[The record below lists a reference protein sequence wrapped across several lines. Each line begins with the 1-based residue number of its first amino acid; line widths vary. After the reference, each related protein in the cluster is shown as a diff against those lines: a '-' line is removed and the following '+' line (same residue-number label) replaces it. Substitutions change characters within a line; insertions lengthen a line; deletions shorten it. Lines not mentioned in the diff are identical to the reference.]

1 MWDAGNNRSLQP
13 VTVAILDFMVSHP
26 YATKE
31 LIRQKL
37 GFERQQ
43 VQSTYYHYGFTGSDA
58 AKKKYPDLWAIGEQI
73 RKKWPAKPAQA
84 SLPLK
89 AAKTA
94 KPAKWKAKTSPAVW
108 PDEDPVNQVSRI
120 YSALEKKAE
129 PTAGQAVLREVVK
142 ADDAEITKLRK
153 EIAQLRTIVAYLEKR
168 LGITNGNAV

>member
-26 YATKE
+26 YATKD

-37 GFERQQ
+37 GFNRQQ

-73 RKKWPAKPAQA
+73 RKKWPSKPAQA
-84 SLPLK
+84 TLPLK
-89 AAKTA
+89 VAKQ
-94 KPAKWKAKTSPAVW
+94 AKWKAKTSAPVW

-120 YSALEKKAE
+120 YSELEKKAE

-153 EIAQLRTIVAYLEKR
+153 EVAQLRTIVAYLEKR

>member
-1 MWDAGNNRSLQP
+1 MWNTGNNRSLQP

-26 YATKE
+26 YATKD

-37 GFERQQ
+37 GFDRQQ

-73 RKKWPAKPAQA
+73 RKKWPSKPAQA
-84 SLPLK
+84 TLPLK
-89 AAKTA
+89 VAKQ
-94 KPAKWKAKTSPAVW
+94 AKWKAKTSTPVW
-108 PDEDPVNQVSRI
+108 PDEDPVHQVSRI
-120 YSALEKKAE
+120 YSELEKKAE

-153 EIAQLRTIVAYLEKR
+153 EVAQLRTIVAYLEKR

>member
-108 PDEDPVNQVSRI
+108 PDADPVNQVSRI

-153 EIAQLRTIVAYLEKR
+153 EVTQLRTIVAYLEKR